1 MPNTA
6 ASPDGEEHE
15 QDLEQDEGPE
25 DSISLDLASN
35 GRHDP
40 KDLNVRRNEAE
51 SVFATTART
60 SDSNGC
66 DLFSD
71 SKDYDRVSR
80 GLGWRT
86 YGC

>member
-1 MPNTA
+1 MPNSA
-6 ASPDGEEHE
+6 SSPDGEQE
-15 QDLEQDEGPE
+15 LDEGPE

-40 KDLNVRRNEAE
+40 KDLTVRRDEAE
-51 SVFATTART
+51 SGVFATTART

-71 SKDYDRVSR
+71 SKDYDRVSLGFWWVDLR
-80 GLGWRT
+80 G
-86 YGC
+86 C